1 MTEQQLVSY
10 ERFID
15 VVDLITFG
23 NKGDWDEELFENI
36 YSDFYKEVYNKD
48 WVDISEQD
56 YNYCSTIL
64 KKCYELVAEFFADMT
79 KLGYDKTLEKYN
91 PDDYSELSRFLE
103 ISIDDT
109 ENVLQKFLI
118 CLKHLMEKFK

>member
-1 MTEQQLVSY
+1 
-10 ERFID
+10 
-15 VVDLITFG
+15 
-23 NKGDWDEELFENI
+23 
-36 YSDFYKEVYNKD
+36 
-48 WVDISEQD
+48 
-56 YNYCSTIL
+56 
-64 KKCYELVAEFFADMT
+64 MT